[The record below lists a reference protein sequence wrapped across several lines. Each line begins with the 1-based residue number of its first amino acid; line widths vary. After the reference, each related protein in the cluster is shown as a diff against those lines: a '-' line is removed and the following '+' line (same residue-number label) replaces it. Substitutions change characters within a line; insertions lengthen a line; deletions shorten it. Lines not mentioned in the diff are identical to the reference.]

1 MPLEREPCQPCQEIV
16 VVRNVPIMIPGP
28 PGPPGKDGQDGKDG
42 EGGDM
47 AVLLSIKSDPPS
59 FTQVLD
65 FTGTLVG
72 KTSGTLPRNISRVVL
87 RYGEISSSTA
97 LYGATETG
105 DKVGAFGTV
114 ALILDDVIVNQ
125 YSLNRFQDTV
135 IIIPYSV
142 AQTVEVFVSPT
153 ASCKVAVL
161 DEGDRWVWSKISDP
175 ENLPE
180 ISTSIL
186 N

>member
-1 MPLEREPCQPCQEIV
+1 
-16 VVRNVPIMIPGP
+16 MIPGP
-28 PGPPGKDGQDGKDG
+28 PGPQGPKGEDGKDG
-42 EGGDM
+42 EGADM
-47 AVLLSIKSDPPS
+47 AILVSGKFDPPS
-59 FTQVLD
+59 FGQTLD
-65 FTGTLVG
+65 FTQSLVG
-72 KTSGTLPRNISRVVL
+72 KSSGTLPRNISRVVL

-114 ALILDDVIVNQ
+114 ALILDDVIVSR

-135 IIIPYSV
+135 ILIPYSV

-161 DEGDRWVWSKISDP
+161 DEGDRWVWSKVSDP

-180 ISTSIL
+180 INTSNL